1 MYLAPLQLRESV
13 FAVVCDRA
21 KNDLSI
27 LTIFRRFPSRDV
39 ISQVLSNVLLG
50 ITDPD
55 AGGVSMIIEAGGTNR
70 DMVITSHQSHT
81 PALSL
86 WTLTGSHR
94 PVIVTVSRVTWSRG
108 HEGAITFQ
116 LSIWFVT
123 RLRLSCAQVTN
134 QENTATAAETSEG
147 FLHFKIMVLIINT
160 KTGNGHTLAL
170 LPRLPLNTARHQPA
184 DRLTQH
190 KMVT

>member
-1 MYLAPLQLRESV
+1 M
-13 FAVVCDRA
+13 
-21 KNDLSI
+21 
-27 LTIFRRFPSRDV
+27 
-39 ISQVLSNVLLG
+39 
-50 ITDPD
+50 
-55 AGGVSMIIEAGGTNR
+55 
-70 DMVITSHQSHT
+70 
-81 PALSL
+81 
-86 WTLTGSHR
+86 
-94 PVIVTVSRVTWSRG
+94 IVTVSRVTWSRG

-134 QENTATAAETSEG
+134 QENTATAAETSGG
-147 FLHFKIMVLIINT
+147 FLHFKIMVLILNT

-190 KMVT
+190 KMVTQCVCLF

>member
-39 ISQVLSNVLLG
+39 ISQVLSNVLPG

-70 DMVITSHQSHT
+70 DMVITSHQSHSSS
-81 PALSL
+81 LSGPI
-86 WTLTGSHR
+86 TGSHR

-108 HEGAITFQ
+108 GHYIPTIDLVCNEAATLMCPGHTSGEHCNCRGDKWGVSTFQ
-116 LSIWFVT
+116 
-123 RLRLSCAQVTN
+123 N
-134 QENTATAAETSEG
+134 
-147 FLHFKIMVLIINT
+147 
-160 KTGNGHTLAL
+160 NGSNYKHK
-170 LPRLPLNTARHQPA
+170 
-184 DRLTQH
+184 DR
-190 KMVT
+190 

>member
-39 ISQVLSNVLLG
+39 ISEVLSNVLLG

-81 PALSL
+81 AALSL
-86 WTLTGSHR
+86 DLNWIPQTTDCDG
-94 PVIVTVSRVTWSRG
+94 VTCHVVTRSRG
-108 HEGAITFQ
+108 GHYIPTIDLVCNEAAT
-116 LSIWFVT
+116 LM
-123 RLRLSCAQVTN
+123 CP
-134 QENTATAAETSEG
+134 TATAAETSEG
-147 FLHFKIMVLIINT
+147 FLHFKIMVLILNT

>member
-39 ISQVLSNVLLG
+39 ISEVLSNVLLG

-86 WTLTGSHR
+86 DLNWIPQTSDCDG
-94 PVIVTVSRVTWSRG
+94 VTCHVVTRSRG
-108 HEGAITFQ
+108 GHYIPTIDLVCNEAATLMCPGHKSGEHCNCRRDKWGVSTFQ
-116 LSIWFVT
+116 
-123 RLRLSCAQVTN
+123 N
-134 QENTATAAETSEG
+134 
-147 FLHFKIMVLIINT
+147 
-160 KTGNGHTLAL
+160 NGSNSKHK
-170 LPRLPLNTARHQPA
+170 
-184 DRLTQH
+184 DR
-190 KMVT
+190 

>member
-1 MYLAPLQLRESV
+1 MWLVRSWATYYRALRILMRGEWV
-13 FAVVCDRA
+13 WLLKLVVPIVTWSLHLIRA
-21 KNDLSI
+21 
-27 LTIFRRFPSRDV
+27 T
-39 ISQVLSNVLLG
+39 Q
-50 ITDPD
+50 
-55 AGGVSMIIEAGGTNR
+55 
-70 DMVITSHQSHT
+70 Q
-81 PALSL
+81 LSL

-94 PVIVTVSRVTWSRG
+94 PLIVTVSRVTWSGG

-134 QENTATAAETSEG
+134 QENTATAAETSGG

>member
-1 MYLAPLQLRESV
+1 M
-13 FAVVCDRA
+13 
-21 KNDLSI
+21 
-27 LTIFRRFPSRDV
+27 
-39 ISQVLSNVLLG
+39 
-50 ITDPD
+50 
-55 AGGVSMIIEAGGTNR
+55 
-70 DMVITSHQSHT
+70 
-81 PALSL
+81 
-86 WTLTGSHR
+86 
-94 PVIVTVSRVTWSRG
+94 TVSRVTWSRG
-108 HEGAITFQ
+108 HEGAITVL

-134 QENTATAAETSEG
+134 QEENTATAEETSEG

-190 KMVT
+190 KMVTLVIVCLFVLTGYL